1 MHEHMFGLSDLQ
13 RREPDGLRSG
23 HMQPVPDLWRRDA
36 GLHAHRG
43 QLPDLQRD
51 DCDILHEHVQCR
63 GPELSDVRS
72 FVPTVS
78 DVFGQP
84 VLHLHERMRGPSA
97 DVVAHMRPYGRDLP
111 VGPDL
116 PADEGIVADV
126 LRQPHALR
134 EHMHGGGLPSAHVR
148 HAPAALGRHAGSTRA
163 APRRRDLPEA

>member
-72 FVPTVS
+72 FVPHVPHISQLVS
-78 DVFGQP
+78 PNSSRCLIDTCVDRAGA
-84 VLHLHERMRGPSA
+84 LL
-97 DVVAHMRPYGRDLP
+97 LP
-111 VGPDL
+111 TPQQD
-116 PADEGIVADV
+116 
-126 LRQPHALR
+126 
-134 EHMHGGGLPSAHVR
+134 
-148 HAPAALGRHAGSTRA
+148 
-163 APRRRDLPEA
+163 PEASLVA